1 MRAAAD
7 VDDALA
13 RAAGS
18 NYDAGNTAAGVRAGG
33 SSSLKSASKTF
44 FQQKDAETEIKG
56 IQFTKARAGA
66 CVTLTRSAKQEA
78 SALVP
83 PR

>member
-7 VDDALA
+7 VNDALA
-13 RAAGS
+13 RAAGA

-33 SSSLKSASKTF
+33 SSSLKSASKQF

-56 IQFTKARAGA
+56 IQFTKARAGRVRAAVVQARA
-66 CVTLTRSAKQEA
+66 CALTRM
-78 SALVP
+78 
-83 PR
+83 R